1 MAHPESQKGC
11 QAFPL
16 WSNHHWL
23 GLLDGYRHRP
33 HTEVQERPSQG
44 WFSHTKCDS
53 LLMDAMG
60 LKTTHGNR
68 VRQIYCRLLNKQTD
82 YTLETWK
89 QWECLGKY
97 PTGLLSPRPPCPQP
111 WLGDTG
117 LESHHC
123 PEPGGPFLPTACA

>member
-53 LLMDAMG
+53 VNG
-60 LKTTHGNR
+60 CHGFEN
-68 VRQIYCRLLNKQTD
+68 YS
-82 YTLETWK
+82 WK
-89 QWECLGKY
+89 QSE
-97 PTGLLSPRPPCPQP
+97 TDLLQVIK
-111 WLGDTG
+111 
-117 LESHHC
+117 
-123 PEPGGPFLPTACA
+123 